1 MPAFFCEHTAANGLD
16 IHLIQRYLQSN
27 DWYLAAVLVVWLDV
41 AVELV
46 HELVEQF
53 FAGRNKE
60 CGRG

>member
-1 MPAFFCEHTAANGLD
+1 MNIKPETNAAEIIAEKRLRRVE
-16 IHLIQRYLQSN
+16 QAA
-27 DWYLAAVLVVWLDV
+27 LAAVLAVWLDV

-53 FAGRNKE
+53 FTGRNNE

>member
-1 MPAFFCEHTAANGLD
+1 MNIKPETNAAEIIASHEKRLRRVE
-16 IHLIQRYLQSN
+16 QAA
-27 DWYLAAVLVVWLDV
+27 LAAALVVWLDV

-53 FAGRNKE
+53 FTGRNNE

>member
-1 MPAFFCEHTAANGLD
+1 MNIKPETNAAEIIASHEKRL
-16 IHLIQRYLQSN
+16 HRVEQAA
-27 DWYLAAVLVVWLDV
+27 LAAVLAVWLDV